1 MKVGSRHILVS
12 QNADNSGRLQGCAG
26 VNGYDFGVG
35 MGRAEKP
42 GKQELLAEEV
52 LPVFRFAG
60 YLGNCVQAQCLGAHR
75 FGLFAHSH
83 SAATLGLHA
92 FITCRTSLNLRIL
105 NDLRKPKT
113 FTTKARRREESR
125 SIS

>member
-1 MKVGSRHILVS
+1 
-12 QNADNSGRLQGCAG
+12 
-26 VNGYDFGVG
+26 

-105 NDLRKPKT
+105 SDLRKPKT
-113 FTTKARRREESR
+113 FTRRIAKYFITNGKLLPIQSLPFAL
-125 SIS
+125 